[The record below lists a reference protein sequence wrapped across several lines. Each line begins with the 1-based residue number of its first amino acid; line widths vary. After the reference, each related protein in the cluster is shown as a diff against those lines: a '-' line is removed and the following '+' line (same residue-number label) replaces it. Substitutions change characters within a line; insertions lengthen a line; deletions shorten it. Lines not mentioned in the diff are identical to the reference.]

1 MTVQGFFPFPCRS
14 SILRVTTI
22 AADWPPEVFFFG
34 STRGLVRFQ
43 GRLRVWPPTPLH
55 QCVGASRFRKEIAV

>member
-22 AADWPPEVFFFG
+22 AADWPPEVFFFFRLGAWFDSRGG
-34 STRGLVRFQ
+34 SASG
-43 GRLRVWPPTPLH
+43 PLH
-55 QCVGASRFRKEIAV
+55 LFTNAWGPGAFERE